1 MLNMP
6 VCTFNQEDALCE
18 VEHDGVVDDGQDG
31 RVDGFDA
38 GHSVVV
44 NFVVSAD
51 LSMIILTLTQDSIVL
66 VFLDFVERDKRIASF
81 VRYGLRENTIF
92 IVVAERVHQNVRL
105 GRGHMDATSR
115 LFDLTAFDLRVVTFG
130 DLHARAQ
137 NRIDL
142 YSLHN
147 LLGSLS
153 LKVDANHLAVGNR
166 AILDLHSVVWVSHAV
181 DRSSFEIN
189 EFCV

>member
-6 VCTFNQEDALCE
+6 VCTFNQQDALCE
-18 VEHDGVVDDGQDG
+18 VEHDRVVDYGEDG

-38 GHSVVV
+38 SHSVVV
-44 NFVVSAD
+44 DFVVPAD
-51 LSMIILTLTQDSIVL
+51 LRVIVFTLTQDAIVL
-66 VFLDFVERDKRIASF
+66 VFLNFVERDKCIAAF
-81 VRYGLRENTIF
+81 VLYGLRENTIF
-92 IVVAERVHQNVRL
+92 IVVAERVHQNVGL

-115 LFDLTAFDLRVVTFG
+115 LFYLTAFDLRVVAFG

-153 LKVDANHLAVGNR
+153 LQVDANNLAVGNR
-166 AILDLHSVVWVSHAV
+166 AILDLNSVVWVSHAV

-189 EFCV
+189 ELGV